1 MTKKWVECKFNLTRW
16 SNKYDFYSLK
26 SEIKELCSLK
36 VRIGIVLYPT
46 FGGSGVIATELGKSL
61 AKKGHQV
68 HFISYEQPV
77 RFEHFSEN
85 IFFHEVS
92 VSKYPLFRFPPYELA
107 LTGKIV
113 DLVKYEKLDLL
124 HVHYAIP
131 HAAAAIMAKNILK
144 SSAIQLPIITTL
156 HGTDITLIGRDK
168 MYTPVISHCIEHSDV
183 VTTVSESLKEDTI
196 DYFNVKRD
204 ITVVPNF
211 LDLNRFK
218 KMENN
223 ALKDWVAPQNEHII
237 IHASNF
243 RKVKRVQDVIK
254 VFCKIREKLP
264 AKLLLIG
271 DGPERKNLENK
282 SRQNNQADNIKFLG
296 KQNKIE
302 EILSVGDLFL
312 ITSETESF
320 GLAALEAMACE
331 VPVICTNT
339 GGQKEVMLDGRT
351 GYCCSVGDID
361 GMTEK
366 ALSLLNDPHK
376 MANFQKDARKQVQK
390 FDQKEIIPSY
400 EKLYQKLLNNS

>member
-1 MTKKWVECKFNLTRW
+1 MLYKTLLA
-16 SNKYDFYSLK
+16 SGLK
-26 SEIKELCSLK
+26 L
-36 VRIGIVLYPT
+36 
-46 FGGSGVIATELGKSL
+46 
-61 AKKGHQV
+61 
-68 HFISYEQPV
+68 
-77 RFEHFSEN
+77 
-85 IFFHEVS
+85 
-92 VSKYPLFRFPPYELA
+92 
-107 LTGKIV
+107 
-113 DLVKYEKLDLL
+113 
-124 HVHYAIP
+124 
-131 HAAAAIMAKNILK
+131 
-144 SSAIQLPIITTL
+144 
-156 HGTDITLIGRDK
+156 
-168 MYTPVISHCIEHSDV
+168 
-183 VTTVSESLKEDTI
+183 
-196 DYFNVKRD
+196 
-204 ITVVPNF
+204 
-211 LDLNRFK
+211 
-218 KMENN
+218 
-223 ALKDWVAPQNEHII
+223 PQNEHII

-376 MANFQKDARKQVQK
+376 MANFQKDARKQAQK